1 MKDRVKD
8 KLYMLQRELEVL
20 KTLDHPNII
29 KFYETYHDK
38 MYIHFV
44 MEYCEGGD
52 LFEYVANKGLL
63 GEFEAAQIMKKLFS
77 AVSHMHSKGI
87 VHR

>member
-1 MKDRVKD
+1 
-8 KLYMLQRELEVL
+8 
-20 KTLDHPNII
+20 
-29 KFYETYHDK
+29 

-63 GEFEAAQIMKKLFS
+63 EEFEAAQIMKKLFS
-77 AVSHMHSKGI
+77 AVSHMHSHGI
-87 VHR
+87 VHRDIKPENILFTGKEKQDGDIKIIDFGLSR

>member
-1 MKDRVKD
+1 
-8 KLYMLQRELEVL
+8 
-20 KTLDHPNII
+20 
-29 KFYETYHDK
+29 
-38 MYIHFV
+38 

-63 GEFEAAQIMKKLFS
+63 EEFEAAQIMKKLLS
-77 AVSHMHSKGI
+77 AVSHMHSHGI